1 MTPKNYGFGFEFVFC
16 CVHCQLNLVLTYP
29 GFVDSVRCQTKYCA
43 GVRIKIPSSFFF
55 FWLATIPGITS
66 MKIRHTYTGCLMPT
80 STSII
85 CSTK

>member
-43 GVRIKIPSSFFF
+43 GVQIKIPSSFFF
-55 FWLATIPGITS
+55 LLACNNTW
-66 MKIRHTYTGCLMPT
+66 HYLNEN
-80 STSII
+80 
-85 CSTK
+85 